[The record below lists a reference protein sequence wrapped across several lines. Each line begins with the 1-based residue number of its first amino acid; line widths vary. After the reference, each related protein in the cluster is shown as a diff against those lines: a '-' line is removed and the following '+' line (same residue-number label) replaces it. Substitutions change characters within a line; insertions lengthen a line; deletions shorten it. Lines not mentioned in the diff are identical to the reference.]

1 MASSGGGGKVAD
13 AEGLKP
19 LDATKRGGGGK
30 TGRGQA
36 DESKVDIGSKA
47 VEKGSRKKVNIPQE
61 PIKEK
66 TTSIEEILNTLRQ
79 PPSDT
84 FKAKLK
90 LKIGNNT
97 ADINSGESKS
107 KRRAENYNSVKE
119 QKKEQAQEHEARKEE
134 IQETKTVEDMQ
145 SLNLP
150 LPMNPNYKVHFCCPY
165 FCHMI

>member
-13 AEGLKP
+13 AEGFKP
-19 LDATKRGGGGK
+19 LDATKRGGGRK
-30 TGRGQA
+30 TGKGQA
-36 DESKVDIGSKA
+36 DESKMDIGSKA
-47 VEKGSRKKVNIPQE
+47 VEKGSRKKVNIPQD

-66 TTSIEEILNTLRQ
+66 TTSIEEILNSLRQ

-97 ADINSGESKS
+97 ADINSGESKR
-107 KRRAENYNSVKE
+107 KRRAESNNLTKE
-119 QKKEQAQEHEARKEE
+119 QKKELAQEHETTKEE
-134 IQETKTVEDMQ
+134 TQEAATVADMQ

-150 LPMNPNYKVHFCCPY
+150 LPMNPNFKVHFCCSY
-165 FCHMI
+165 FCQII